1 MAETIKSALFVDY
14 DSIHR
19 SLKAQSR
26 QAAERFAQRSSTWI
40 AAIESGRLV
49 KGGATARRRMMIR
62 RCYADPQLLGKSRLA
77 FVAGG
82 FEVIDCPPLEGQER
96 NSADIHIALDAMDA
110 LDHPN
115 GYDEFVLLSADTD
128 LSPVVT
134 RLRAHDR
141 TAIVYVNGG
150 TPAHYREIADGLVD
164 EAPLIAILAAE
175 EAPLAADGA
184 RVAAPTAA
192 GSGSRADI
200 EVLARKVHG
209 ATNVPLF
216 SPKTFADLFRLLA
229 AEISEGG
236 YHFQNTAENVA
247 AKLVAAGRNV
257 SRRQVV
263 FVVKGL
269 ALKGH
274 VFSTT
279 DTPEK
284 LAEVFREQV
293 LYLVGNGGLTL
304 DSDEAALLPAW
315 ISGASAAPP
324 AAEPEPVKPASE
336 EPPRPSRR
344 RPAKPAPTPAAKE
357 ASPARPAPPP
367 ARVAPPT
374 AVAVEPTPATPA
386 PAAPAP
392 TPRPAP
398 KTVEDIRTAAAARL
412 AAAKASV
419 ATPPK
424 AVPAAPAKTPP
435 TAPTRL
441 AAIAAKTPPPAA
453 ARPAQAARPTPPPA
467 PKPAPP
473 TSRPPAAP
481 PASEANK
488 EALESSILAAI
499 AQAVDVLVEDG
510 NGAEPTTPELAEA
523 SAAPAD
529 SQPEPQPSEGGD
541 SDDIG
546 DEIQRIIASYSRAR
560 QTGER
565 G

>member
-62 RCYADPQLLGKSRLA
+62 RCYADPQLLGKNRLA

-110 LDHPN
+110 LDHPS

-134 RLRAHDR
+134 RLRTHDR
-141 TAIVYVNGG
+141 TAIVYVNAG
-150 TPAHYREIADGLVD
+150 TPANYREIADGLVD

-184 RVAAPTAA
+184 RAAAPAA
-192 GSGSRADI
+192 GSASRADI

-229 AEISEGG
+229 AEISETG

-293 LYLVGNGGLTL
+293 LYLVGNAGLTL
-304 DSDEAALLPAW
+304 DEGEVAFLPGW
-315 ISGASAAPP
+315 ISGASTAPQ
-324 AAEPEPVKPASE
+324 AAEPEPAKPVAD

-344 RPAKPAPTPAAKE
+344 RPAKPAPAAREAAPPA
-357 ASPARPAPPP
+357 PAAPPP
-367 ARVAPPT
+367 ARVTPPPV
-374 AVAVEPTPATPA
+374 VAAKP

-392 TPRPAP
+392 VAAAKPAP

-412 AAAKASV
+412 AAAKAAV

-424 AVPAAPAKTPP
+424 ATPAPPAKTPP

-441 AAIAAKTPPPAA
+441 AAIAAKAPSPA
-453 ARPAQAARPTPPPA
+453 ARPAQAARPSPPPA
-467 PKPAPP
+467 AKPAPAA
-473 TSRPPAAP
+473 RPQA
-481 PASEANK
+481 ASEANK

-510 NGAEPTTPELAEA
+510 NGAEPSPQEPAEA
-523 SAAPAD
+523 SAAPAE
-529 SQPEPQPSEGGD
+529 SQPEPEPSEGGD

-560 QTGER
+560 QNGER